1 MWERET
7 RSRTVELLF
16 YFGVFNYDLDKD
28 NWTNDKMH
36 DAYESTTLLE
46 KLPLKIEAIACYGN
60 VYWFSSWLENVKE
73 NMLYCSLSDI
83 LVLPLQNVNLFFI
96 STS

>member
-1 MWERET
+1 M
-7 RSRTVELLF
+7 
-16 YFGVFNYDLDKD
+16 FNYDLDEN

-60 VYWFSSWLENVKE
+60 VL
-73 NMLYCSLSDI
+73 I
-83 LVLPLQNVNLFFI
+83 
-96 STS
+96 